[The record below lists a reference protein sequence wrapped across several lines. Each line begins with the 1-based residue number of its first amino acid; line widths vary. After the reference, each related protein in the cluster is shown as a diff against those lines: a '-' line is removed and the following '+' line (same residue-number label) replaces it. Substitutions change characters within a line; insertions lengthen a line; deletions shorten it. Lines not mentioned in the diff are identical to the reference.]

1 MNGFATLGVALLLTL
16 TLGPSAWAQTF
27 TESLT
32 TAYRSNPRLLA
43 ERERVKEADETWVQA
58 RALGRLS
65 ANASFQ
71 ATPTLVRT
79 PNTGFFGQPGEG
91 SSTDSI
97 ISRQAGLQI
106 VQPIYQGGRVSAQKR
121 QAKAGILA
129 ARESLRNVEQGIL
142 QQAANAFASV
152 IRDEEAASIRRNNV
166 RVLMRQKEAATVRF
180 DVGEGTR
187 TDIALSD
194 SRLALARI
202 GLAQADAQLAT
213 SRAQF
218 QAVIGIPPRQ
228 LTEVPRFALPP
239 TLPDAIAIALAANP
253 QLMQAYLNQSAA
265 DAGIDVAKSAG
276 KPQISLNGQLGILRE
291 QLNALS
297 RAESAQIT
305 AQVTV
310 PIFAG
315 GANRS
320 RVRQAKHARNRA
332 GFEARD
338 AERAIR
344 QNVTQF
350 WAQIQAAKASVL
362 AARDQVAAAEI
373 AFEGVELEQQV
384 GTRTALDVLD
394 AEQELANAR
403 LNLVDAERSENAAT
417 FQLLAL
423 LGAFDADS
431 LQLPV
436 DVYDPREH
444 FDRAKYEGMDE
455 FVDDYVPIA
464 IKKIGSQ
471 IPEATDKAIT
481 GIVDGLDAIE
491 VLDAGGHAAEGVG
504 TFLAGGARAAKIGV
518 DAVTG
523 QGGSVEPLVEVASQ
537 PSLEPDPALPE
548 VIMLTPDPFTGER

>member
-1 MNGFATLGVALLLTL
+1 MRLFATLGVAFAL
-16 TLGPSAWAQTF
+16 SAPASAQTF

-32 TAYRSNPRLLA
+32 AAYRSNPRLLA

-71 ATPTLVRT
+71 ATPTVVRT
-79 PNTGFFGQPGEG
+79 PNTGILGQPEPG
-91 SSTDSI
+91 TNTQSI
-97 ISRQAGLQI
+97 VSRQAGLEV
-106 VQPIYQGGRVSAQKR
+106 VQPIYQGGRVSARKR

-129 ARESLRNVEQGIL
+129 AREALRNVEQGVL
-142 QQAANAFASV
+142 QQAADAYAGV

-166 RVLMRQKEAATVRF
+166 RVLLRQQEAATVRF
-180 DVGEGTR
+180 DVGVGTR
-187 TDIALSD
+187 TDIALAD

-202 GLAQADAQLAT
+202 GLAQADSQLAA
-213 SRAQF
+213 SRALF
-218 QAVIGIPPRQ
+218 LAVVGIPSQQ
-228 LTEVPRFALPP
+228 LTEVPRFILPD

-253 QLMQAYLNQSAA
+253 QLMQAYLNQTASE
-265 DAGIDVAKSAG
+265 AGIDLAESAG
-276 KPQISLNGQLGILRE
+276 KPQVSLNGQLGILRE
-291 QLNALS
+291 QLNVFS
-297 RAESAQIT
+297 RAET
-305 AQVTV
+305 AQVTAQV
-310 PIFAG
+310 VIPIFAG

-338 AERAIR
+338 AERAVR
-344 QNVTQF
+344 QNVTRF
-350 WAQIQAAKASVL
+350 WAQIEAARTSVV

-403 LNLVDAERSENAAT
+403 LSLVDTERALNAAT

-436 DVYDPREH
+436 DLYDASDH
-444 FDRAKYEGMDE
+444 FDRARYEGMDE
-455 FVDDYVPIA
+455 FVDTYVPTA
-464 IKKIGSQ
+464 LVKIGRQ
-471 IPEATDKAIT
+471 IPEAADKAI
-481 GIVDGLDAIE
+481 DGLEAIE
-491 VLDAGGHAAEGVG
+491 VFETADNVAEGVG
-504 TFLAGGARAAKIGV
+504 TVIAGGALAVKAGV
-518 DAVTG
+518 DTLTG
-523 QGGSVEPLVEVASQ
+523 QDAVA
-537 PSLEPDPALPE
+537 PPRPDPLGTPVLVTPE
-548 VIMLTPDPFTGER
+548 VILIPPAGEE